1 MGEKVSDTSCKG
13 SRCETG
19 VNRKVCLPSRGNN
32 QPLKSLQQRGSEPE
46 LGSES

>member
-1 MGEKVSDTSCKG
+1 MGEKVSYTSCKG

-19 VNRKVCLPSRGNN
+19 VNREVYLAGKGNN
-32 QPLKSLQQRGSEPE
+32 QPLKSLHQRNSEPE